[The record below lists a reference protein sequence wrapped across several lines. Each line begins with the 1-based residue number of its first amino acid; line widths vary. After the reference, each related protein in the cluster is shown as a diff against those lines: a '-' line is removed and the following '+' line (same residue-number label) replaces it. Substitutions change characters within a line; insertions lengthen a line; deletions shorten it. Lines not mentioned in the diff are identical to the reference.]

1 MLSIEKIKALYSV
14 FKAGEEVADKKK
26 WVGHQISANMIAAL
40 LFAIVSLLRS
50 FGYDFGIDMQTC
62 ADIAIG
68 LLSAINIGIN
78 IATSKDHG
86 LPSGAVRETEQ
97 TVRSDEQPAEEKPA
111 NVQAEIA
118 PDAGRGIVNASIDD
132 DVRARAL
139 EWARQHSTTNGLS
152 NDA

>member
-1 MLSIEKIKALYSV
+1 MWDKLKALYSV
-14 FKAGEEVADKKK
+14 FEAGKSVADPAK
-26 WVGHQISANMIAAL
+26 WKLHQISANAIAAL
-40 LFAIVSLLRS
+40 LFAIVQLGKA

-68 LLSAINIGIN
+68 ILAIANVGLTV
-78 IATSKDHG
+78 ATTKHIG
-86 LPSGAVRETEQ
+86 LPPGAVRETEP
-97 TVRSDEQPAEEKPA
+97 TVPSDEQPAEEKPTS
-111 NVQAEIA
+111 VQTEIA

-139 EWARQHSTTNGLS
+139 EWARRHSATNGLS

>member
-1 MLSIEKIKALYSV
+1 MEKIKALYTV
-14 FKAGEEVADKKK
+14 FKAGEEVADKQK
-26 WVGHQISANMIAAL
+26 WVGHQISANMLAAL
-40 LFAIVSLLRS
+40 LFAVVSLLRS

-68 LLSAINIGIN
+68 LLSAINVGIN

-97 TVRSDEQPAEEKPA
+97 TVRSDEQPAA
-111 NVQAEIA
+111 QIGTNVQGEVT
-118 PDAGRGIVNASIDD
+118 PDVGRGIANTSIDD

-139 EWARQHSTTNGLS
+139 EWARQHSATNSLS

>member
-1 MLSIEKIKALYSV
+1 MLNIEKIKALYSV
-14 FKAGEEVADKKK
+14 FRAGEEVADKKK
-26 WVGHQISANMIAAL
+26 WVGHQISANMLAAL
-40 LFAIVSLLRS
+40 LFAVVSLLRS

-97 TVRSDEQPAEEKPA
+97 TVRSDEQPATQIRT
-111 NVQAEIA
+111 NVQGEVT
-118 PDAGRGIVNASIDD
+118 PDVGRGIADTSIDD

-139 EWARQHSTTNGLS
+139 EWARQHSATNGLS